1 MTLNLWIYNVFPY
14 QSLDLDLIQ
23 PLEFTMIL
31 HNLLTQLDLC
41 VPIKDKVML
50 TFIDMV
56 KNGKDG
62 GKE

>member
-1 MTLNLWIYNVFPY
+1 MMLNLWIYNVFQY

-23 PLEFTMIL
+23 ALEFTMIL
-31 HNLLTQLDLC
+31 RDLLTHLDLF

-50 TFIDMV
+50 TFMEMV